1 MLLFKRLRK
10 RLRIHPTKKAFM
22 KKQKPSISDVAE
34 AAGVSIATVSH
45 VINDTR
51 YVSEEV
57 TQKVKTAIADLGYMP
72 SSLARGLA
80 GKETRIIGV
89 ILSDISNPYF
99 TSIYRGL
106 ESVFSAEGYE
116 LILANTGEQD
126 SNQELVVRTMLSR
139 QIDGLVIA
147 PTGRESRMLNHLIAS
162 GIPVVLID
170 RDAPVENVSLVDL
183 DNVTAAY
190 QATSHLIEDGYHKIG
205 IILGLPDVCTTQ
217 TRLEGYKMALESF
230 NIPFREEYVVN
241 GQSRIEGGY
250 QSIKRLMQLD
260 EPPNAFFTINNLM
273 TTGALYAFRELE
285 LSCPRD
291 VGLVGFDDHDWADI
305 VTPPLTVIRQ
315 PTFEMG
321 VKAAEILINN
331 TKGLKISHERLKGK
345 LIVRGSCSEKC
356 QHQYVGKTPGIL
368 TSLDLKDA

>member
-10 RLRIHPTKKAFM
+10 HPSKKVFM

-51 YVSEEV
+51 YVSGEV
-57 TQKVKTAIADLGYMP
+57 TQKVRTAIADLGYMP

-80 GKETRIIGV
+80 GKETKIIGV

-126 SNQELVVRTMLSR
+126 SNQELVVRTMMSR

-190 QATSHLIEDGYHKIG
+190 QATSHLIEDGYQKIG

-230 NIPFREEYVVN
+230 NIPFLEEYVVN

-250 QSIKRLMQLD
+250 QSIKRLMQLE

-273 TTGALYAFRELE
+273 TTGALYAFRELG

-321 VKAAEILINN
+321 VKAAKILIDN
-331 TKGLKISHERLKGK
+331 TKGLKISHERLQGR
-345 LIVRGSCSEKC
+345 LIIRGSCSEQC
-356 QHQYVGKTPGIL
+356 QQHYVGKIPGIL
-368 TSLDLKDA
+368 TSLDR